1 MLISDSKAV
10 QVDARTVKNIVAA
23 AKGCELIV
31 NGLPPDF
38 NMRVMDAALEV
49 GANYL
54 DMASD
59 ADENDD
65 WINGVRLTLAKGE
78 AFEKA
83 GLTALIDC
91 GSAPGIANVVT
102 REACDLF
109 DSVETIDI
117 NVYEGIW
124 TNRFIP
130 FWWSPDTAFQDMA
143 DEPVVYENGQFKTV
157 PPFNRPEWID
167 FRGLGK
173 RLMCDTTTKRPRQW
187 VSSLTST

>member
-1 MLISDSKAV
+1 MPTTTRVAAKELEQSLSKAKAV
-10 QVDARTVKNIVAA
+10 QVDASKVENIVAA
-23 AKGCELIV
+23 AEGCDLIV

-54 DMASD
+54 DMASC

-130 FWWSPDTAFQDMA
+130 FLVVARIRPSRTWPTNRSSTKTA
-143 DEPVVYENGQFKTV
+143 NS
-157 PPFNRPEWID
+157 RPC
-167 FRGLGK
+167 RHSTAPSG
-173 RLMCDTTTKRPRQW
+173 
-187 VSSLTST
+187 LTSADSASA